1 MAADGQQCN
10 AGRMVR
16 AVDGACPAEHL
27 AERCRMPC
35 GMGRWVSTLKE
46 FSNRAAEYTEVFKV
60 RHTSTANLLDTG
72 EVVRALASCGG
83 GTQSIPA
90 ESDRYLVIVEPRR
103 YELLEHVLR

>member
-1 MAADGQQCN
+1 MAADRQQCN

-60 RHTSTANLLDTG
+60 RQH
-72 EVVRALASCGG
+72 RPP
-83 GTQSIPA
+83 IP
-90 ESDRYLVIVEPRR
+90 LT
-103 YELLEHVLR
+103 LEKFWGR